1 MRWTRKGIVAEIF
14 RLYETGAE
22 MNYASAERDHLNL
35 VRAAAWHFGTW
46 RLAVETAGLDYPS
59 LSKYRRWGRERI
71 TARIRELHAQGA
83 DLSWRAISLEVDP
96 PLAAAALRSNGYATW
111 AQALAAAGIDVND
124 VARYQ
129 QWNEERVLREIQ
141 AAHKTGVALSSK
153 AAQQSHSK
161 LFCAA
166 RRRFGSWD
174 EALRAAGL
182 EAESIR
188 LRQSGKTPSA
198 KARNVKT
205 PSGKRSANGKSQ
217 KTKPQDA
224 QMKRNTSMSTVEKDH
239 TRRVKRKTSPSR

>member
-1 MRWTRKGIVAEIF
+1 MRWTRKSIVAEIC
-14 RLYETGAE
+14 RLHETGAE

-71 TARIRELHAQGA
+71 ITRIRELQAQGA
-83 DLSWRAISLEVDP
+83 DLSWRAISLDVDP

-111 AQALAAAGIDVND
+111 AEALAAAGIDVND

-129 QWNEERVLREIQ
+129 QWNEARVLREIR
-141 AAHKTGVALSSK
+141 AAYKTGVALSSK

-174 EALRAAGL
+174 DALRAAGL

-188 LRQSGKTPSA
+188 LRQSA
-198 KARNVKT
+198 KARGGKKPKDVSKT
-205 PSGKRSANGKSQ
+205 ASQ
-217 KTKPQDA
+217 KPKTKPQNA
-224 QMKRNTSMSTVEKDH
+224 RAKRKTASTSTVEKGRV
-239 TRRVKRKTSPSR
+239 RRARS

>member
-1 MRWTRKGIVAEIF
+1 MRWTRKSIVAEIC
-14 RLYETGAE
+14 RLHETGAE
-22 MNYASAERDHLNL
+22 MNYAAAERDYLNL

-71 TARIRELHAQGA
+71 AERIRELHAQGA
-83 DLSWRAISLEVDP
+83 DLSWRAISLDVDP

-111 AQALAAAGIDVND
+111 AEALAAAGIDVND

-129 QWNEERVLREIQ
+129 QWNEERVLREIKEL
-141 AAHKTGVALSSK
+141 HRSSVPLSSK

-174 EALRAAGL
+174 DALRAAGL

-188 LRQSGKTPSA
+188 LRQTAKTQSGGQKT
-198 KARNVKT
+198 
-205 PSGKRSANGKSQ
+205 NGKKPGDVSKTAIKKQ
-217 KTKPQDA
+217 KTKPQEA
-224 QMKRNTSMSTVEKDH
+224 RGKRKNTPASTVEKGR
-239 TRRVKRKTSPSR
+239 TRRVKS